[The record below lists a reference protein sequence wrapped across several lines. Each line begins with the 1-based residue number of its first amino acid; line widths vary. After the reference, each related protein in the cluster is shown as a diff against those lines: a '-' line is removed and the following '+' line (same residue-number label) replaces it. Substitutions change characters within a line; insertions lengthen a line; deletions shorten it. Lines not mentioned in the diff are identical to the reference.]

1 MAKETFVLN
10 SDLYEKT
17 ISLSDKELGKVM
29 RKILL
34 YVKKEDLPKLEDK
47 LEIVFDFIKFD
58 IDKNEKKYEE
68 RCEQNKLN
76 GSKGG
81 APKGNNN
88 ASKQPKQPKTT
99 KTTENNM
106 THHNHIH
113 SHNKDIKKRVN
124 KGMGEEER
132 KEEDVDD
139 TGLLAEAYEK
149 IISHLNKK
157 TDSNYRASTKTTRAK
172 INARLNE
179 GYTLDD
185 FIVVINKKTDEW
197 KDTEFEQN
205 LNPDTLF
212 GNKFEKYLNQK
223 INKKIK
229 TKEQDDSTNTP
240 NWFGKKNNVA
250 EISQAEKKELEGILN
265 ELEEEQ

>member
-17 ISLSDKELGKVM
+17 ISLSDEELGKVM

-34 YVKKEDLPKLEDK
+34 YVKKEELPKLEDK

-58 IDKNEKKYEE
+58 IDKNEKRYEE
-68 RCEQNKLN
+68 RCEQNKKN
-76 GSKGG
+76 GEKGG
-81 APKGNNN
+81 APKGNTN
-88 ASKQPKQPKTT
+88 AKKEKQPKQPKTT
-99 KTTENNM
+99 ETTENNM

-113 SHNKDIKKRVN
+113 SHNQDNKKRVN

-139 TGLLAEAYEK
+139 TGLLAEACEK
-149 IISHLNKK
+149 IISHLNEK
-157 TDSNYRASTKTTRAK
+157 TDSNYRSSTKTTKSK

-223 INKKIK
+223 INKRIIK
-229 TKEQDDSTNTP
+229 ENSTNPP
-240 NWFGKKNNVA
+240 NWFNKKSKT
-250 EISQAEKKELEGILN
+250 EEMTQAEKEELEKILS
-265 ELEEEQ
+265 EM